1 MLLNLMLSKQYV
13 ILIINNIRDN
23 IVVNYSYIQL
33 DFRPQVVLI
42 NRLYG

>member
-23 IVVNYSYIQL
+23 RVVNYSNIEL